1 MVVPKVL
8 GDDEVAGI
16 LARAKAIAHG
26 EHPPAAKSSVMRDI
40 HFAKKLLPMPEDPER
55 ALWKIMNADRFDPA
69 LREAMRSPGLLDAVS
84 GLLGDDL
91 LAFLFMLIYKP
102 PGVPDSVHPF
112 HQDGLYFQFGPHDLV
127 AGAWVPLDPVDDDN
141 GTLCVVPGTHK
152 LPITGHEVIP
162 GRERGRVRRE
172 GRRGLGRHA
181 GEGGELRAR
190 ARRLRA
196 VPSAPVPPHRRQ
208 PHRPT
213 PARVDD
219 PLRERA
225 LPLAHADPARR
236 VRVHPGARHAPSRA
250 GCSPRPSPGSASET
264 TTSGS
269 ERQELGSSRF
279 PAAIVSRAR
288 LRM

>member
-1 MVVPKVL
+1 MNLTDAQREQYREEGYVVVPKVL
-8 GDDEVAGI
+8 GGDEVARI
-16 LARAKAIAHG
+16 LARARAIAHG

-69 LREAMRSPGLLDAVS
+69 LRQAMRSPGLLDAVS

-112 HQDGLYFQFGPHDLV
+112 HQDGLYFQFEPHDLV

-162 GRERGRVRRE
+162 GVNAGAFGAKDVEGSADMLAKAVSFALEPGDCVLFHPHLYHRTGGNRTDRHRRVLTIHFASARCRSLTPTQPDVYAFTLVRGSTQPGGLQPAAE
-172 GRRGLGRHA
+172 RGLGFR
-181 GEGGELRAR
+181 GDDV
-190 ARRLRA
+190 RL
-196 VPSAPVPPHRRQ
+196 
-208 PHRPT
+208 
-213 PARVDD
+213 
-219 PLRERA
+219 
-225 LPLAHADPARR
+225 
-236 VRVHPGARHAPSRA
+236 
-250 GCSPRPSPGSASET
+250 
-264 TTSGS
+264 
-269 ERQELGSSRF
+269 
-279 PAAIVSRAR
+279 
-288 LRM
+288 